1 MKDVSLLS
9 FFRGQGVGYAVL
21 SVEGSI
27 AYRSACGST
36 KAGLTIPVSLF
47 KADCVQPY
55 TGTPSRDA
63 RGFLVA
69 VMPLL
74 SIPYTVSIQSS
85 DGSEPIDA
93 YRYHPLLSKV
103 HSRLSTFRFPALAHS
118 VRGMEWRSCAALP
131 RASVTEIWPG
141 GQHQSV
147 WRCSA
152 RFPEGYEHARLSA
165 VFRDTSMTELSHDP
179 IILEDHVVP
188 AEYEPALFERLIT
201 VSFRIPEQV
210 QGACIEFELEGD
222 PASHC
227 FTAVSP
233 GMSQGMLGRSRDLA
247 TGAAASRD
255 YQRWF
260 DAHRA
265 TGALLAWQR
274 QNLPFAG
281 ERLISIVV
289 PVFRTP
295 PQFLKECIES
305 VLAQSYPQWELV
317 LVNASPDDRGVAEV
331 LERYADS
338 RIVSLDVENRSIAE
352 NTNRGIAAAHG
363 DYVAFLD
370 HDDLLEPD
378 ALWRYASELEKHP
391 NTDLLYCDEDRLR
404 DGLYVN
410 PAFKSEPDL
419 SLLRSYNYVTHL
431 LMVSRR
437 VLDATE
443 RTPAEMSGA
452 QDYELTLRAFE
463 SARRVSHIPR
473 VLYHWRE
480 HDGSTAAGSD
490 QKPYGHKAGRLALEA
505 HLARTEGG
513 LVEDGPLSCTYRVR
527 LPLPESYP
535 LVSIIIPSRDHI
547 ALLHACVDSIVGRT
561 TYPNYEIVIVEN
573 NSTDSKTFAGYRSLA
588 QHEKVAIITWTPDSL
603 EADAPC
609 ENGFNYSSIIN
620 AGVRASH
627 GEMLLFLNND
637 TEVIAPDW
645 LEAMVS
651 CFAREDVGVVGAK
664 LLFED
669 GLVQHAG
676 MVVNGRGDFAHMN
689 RNLSANELGYAY
701 FAGFPREYSMV
712 TGACQMTRRS
722 LFEELGGYDE
732 RLAVGF
738 NDGDYC
744 LSVRERGYVVMYQ
757 PDALLHHRE
766 FSSRGREATDRR
778 LQARLL
784 QEKSTI
790 IAKHPAFF
798 AEGDPAVNPN
808 LDRMSDWWALPES
821 L

>member
-165 VFRDTSMTELSHDP
+165 VFRDTSMTELSHEP

-233 GMSQGMLGRSRDLA
+233 GMSQGMLGRSETL
-247 TGAAASRD
+247 
-255 YQRWF
+255 QR
-260 DAHRA
+260 
-265 TGALLAWQR
+265 ALLPRVITSAGLMRIVQR
-274 QNLPFAG
+274 ARCLLGSARISFAG

-317 LVNASPDDRGVAEV
+317 LVNASPDDCGVAEV

-352 NTNRGIAAAHG
+352 NTIAVSPLHTATMLPS
-363 DYVAFLD
+363 LD

-490 QKPYGHKAGRLALEA
+490 QKPYAHKAGRLALEA

-627 GEMLLFLNND
+627 GEMLLFLNKRHRGYR
-637 TEVIAPDW
+637 AG
-645 LEAMVS
+645 L
-651 CFAREDVGVVGAK
+651 ARG
-664 LLFED
+664 D
-669 GLVQHAG
+669 GLVFCAG
-676 MVVNGRGDFAHMN
+676 RRGGCWRKA
-689 RNLSANELGYAY
+689 
-701 FAGFPREYSMV
+701 
-712 TGACQMTRRS
+712 
-722 LFEELGGYDE
+722 
-732 RLAVGF
+732 AV
-738 NDGDYC
+738 
-744 LSVRERGYVVMYQ
+744 
-757 PDALLHHRE
+757 
-766 FSSRGREATDRR
+766 
-778 LQARLL
+778 
-784 QEKSTI
+784 
-790 IAKHPAFF
+790 
-798 AEGDPAVNPN
+798 
-808 LDRMSDWWALPES
+808 
-821 L
+821 